1 MKLSAENKAIEI
13 YNTALKQCELFNM
26 PVTKQN
32 AKEISFSHIFF
43 LKSSWTDIGEIDN
56 LHLSNF
62 KKSIDYFNKVK
73 EIILNF

>member
-1 MKLSAENKAIEI
+1 MKLKPENKAIEI
-13 YNTALKQCELFNM
+13 FNSALKQCELFNIE
-26 PVTKQN
+26 VTKEN

-43 LKSSWTDIGEIDN
+43 LKSCWCDISEIDN

-62 KKSIDYFNKVK
+62 QKSIDYFNKVK